1 MMKKEVKS
9 LSHINVNI
17 DIESLKGVTQD
28 SREVKQGYLFAAL
41 KGENTDGREFINDAI
56 NNGAS
61 FILADK
67 DTQETSGAQFILVDN
82 PRKEFSYIIASF
94 YRKQPEHIVA
104 VTGTNG
110 KSSVVH
116 FIDQLWRAIGE
127 DGTFMGTLSGSM
139 TTPDPV
145 SLHKQLAQMT
155 CNNLAMEASSHG
167 LEQYRMDGVRVN
179 IAAFTNL
186 TQDHLDY
193 HGSMDDYLSAK
204 LRLFSEILERDGV
217 AVLNADIPQYQTL
230 LDSCGRRR
238 ILSYGENGKDIKL
251 ISLLVAGSSQKIE
264 IKVMGKLYKV
274 NLPLVGKFQAINT
287 LCALACVI
295 AQYPDKIDEL
305 IPALEKLEGAAG
317 RLQQVADNI
326 YIDYAH
332 TPDALKNVLE
342 TLRPHTKSKL
352 ICVFGCGGDRDKA
365 KRPLMGAIA
374 TELADIAV
382 ITDDNP
388 RSENPDAIR
397 AEILG
402 GVNNTN
408 SNIHEIADRREAIS
422 FAISQMDID
431 DILLVAGKGHE
442 QGQIFDGFT
451 EPFDDALEVNNILNK
466 GK

>member
-1 MMKKEVKS
+1 MS
-9 LSHINVNI
+9 PINI
-17 DIESLKGVTQD
+17 KALKGVTQD

-41 KGENTDGREFINDAI
+41 KGESVDGREFINDAI
-56 NNGAS
+56 TNGAA

-67 DTQETSGAQFILVDN
+67 DTQETSGARFILVDN
-82 PRKEFSYIIASF
+82 PRKEFSSIVAGF
-94 YRKQPEHIVA
+94 HGKQPEHVVA

-110 KSSVVH
+110 KSSIVH
-116 FIDQLWRAIGE
+116 FIDQLWQSIGE
-127 DGTFMGTLSGSM
+127 DGAFMGTLSGSM

-145 SLHKQLAQMT
+145 SLHKSLSKISG
-155 CNNLAMEASSHG
+155 NLAMEASSHG
-167 LEQYRMDGVRVN
+167 LEQYRMDGVKVN

-204 LRLFSEILERDGV
+204 LRLFSEILEHDGV
-217 AVLNADIPQYQTL
+217 AVLNADIPQYQEL
-230 LDSCGRRR
+230 VASCGGRRV
-238 ILSYGENGKDIKL
+238 LSYGENGKDIKL

-264 IKVMGKLYKV
+264 IEVMGENYSIAI
-274 NLPLVGKFQAINT
+274 PLVGKFQAMNV

-295 AQYPDKIDEL
+295 AQYPDKIGEL
-305 IPALEKLEGAAG
+305 VPALEKLEGAAG
-317 RLQQVADNI
+317 RLQQVANNI
-326 YIDYAH
+326 YVDYAH
-332 TPDALKNVLE
+332 TPDALENVLE
-342 TLRPHTKSKL
+342 ALRPHTKGKL

-374 TELADIAV
+374 AKLADITV

-388 RSENPDAIR
+388 RSENPAYIR

-402 GVNNTN
+402 GANNTN

-422 FAISQMDID
+422 FAISQMGVD

-451 EPFDDALEVNNILNK
+451 EPFDDAIEVTSAMASLK
-466 GK
+466 

>member
-1 MMKKEVKS
+1 MS
-9 LSHINVNI
+9 PINVNI
-17 DIESLKGVTQD
+17 DIKALKGVTQD

-41 KGENTDGREFINDAI
+41 KGENTDGRRFINDAI

-82 PRKEFSYIIASF
+82 PRKEFSSIVAGF
-94 YRKQPEHIVA
+94 YGKQPNHIVA

-116 FIDQLWRAIGE
+116 FIDQLWQSIGE
-127 DGTFMGTLSGSM
+127 DGAFIGTLSGSM

-145 SLHKQLAQMT
+145 SLHKQLAQMM
-155 CNNLAMEASSHG
+155 CNNLAIEASSHG
-167 LEQYRMDGVRVN
+167 LEQYRMDGLKVS

-193 HGSMDDYLSAK
+193 HGSMEDYFSAK
-204 LRLFSEILERDGV
+204 LRLFSEILERDGA

-230 LDSCGRRR
+230 LDRCGGRHV
-238 ILSYGENGKDIKL
+238 LSYGENGKDIKL

-264 IKVMGKLYKV
+264 IEVMGKFYKV
-274 NLPLVGKFQAINT
+274 NLPLVGNFQAMNA

-295 AQYPDKIDEL
+295 AQYPDKIDGL

-317 RLQQVADNI
+317 RLQQVANNI

-332 TPDALKNVLE
+332 TPDALENVLE
-342 TLRPHTKSKL
+342 ALRPHTKGKL

-374 TELADIAV
+374 ARLADITV

-388 RSENPDAIR
+388 RSENPATIR

-408 SNIHEIADRREAIS
+408 SNIHEIAGRSEAIK

-442 QGQIFDGFT
+442 QGQVFNGFT
-451 EPFDDALEVNNILNK
+451 EPFDDAIEVKTMLSK